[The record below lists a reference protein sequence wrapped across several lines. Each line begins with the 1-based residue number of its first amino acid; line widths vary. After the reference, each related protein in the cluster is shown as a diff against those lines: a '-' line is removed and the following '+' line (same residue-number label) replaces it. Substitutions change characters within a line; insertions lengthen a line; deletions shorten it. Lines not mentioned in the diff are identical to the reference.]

1 MLQVNAIEVGG
12 FMATDAARVELPERG
27 LVVVRGANG
36 AGKST
41 LAEAIATAVW
51 GSTLRGADPWRDGV
65 PGFASVEL
73 NDGRHVTR
81 LVDKRGKKAVD
92 LGDTEQFATAA
103 AAQTALDGWYGD
115 FTTWRRTHVL
125 SSSDSATFTG
135 ASDGERKRLLETLL
149 GLDRFDRALAECRK
163 ALRHAQG
170 EQAAAQ
176 STLARAEG
184 DLRAAETRAATAAA
198 VAAEAEAPPDPAD
211 VADARDAQDAA
222 SREVTA
228 CSTAAVQLG
237 KELVGVRTTLAHA
250 KRHVE
255 RLRSMGECPTCGQVV
270 TPDTLAQAEAVATEA
285 EAAAAQADANLA
297 GAVERAE
304 AATAEA
310 REALTAARQ
319 RFAALQQ
326 AHASSGAWVRAQ
338 AEQTAARAQA
348 DAADGAIVDAED
360 AVAVARYTATTL
372 GLAEQTL
379 GLRGV
384 RATVTAE
391 ALAGVQTATN
401 RWLDVMAGERLRIEL
416 RGSTERKN
424 GAQADTIDFV
434 IVGAGGG
441 KGYKAASGGERRR
454 VDVAVMLALA
464 EVAQAAFAVPSGL
477 LIADEVF
484 DALDGEGVD
493 GVAEALAELA
503 RDRCVMVIT
512 HSDAL
517 AARLPADVRLCA
529 PFGA

>member
-176 STLARAEG
+176 STLAR
-184 DLRAAETRAATAAA
+184 
-198 VAAEAEAPPDPAD
+198 AAEAEAPPDPAD